1 MLIGMSWTPIPS
13 TSLVIGYLESSLNQT
28 ALDASTVMLWSNVHD
43 RTTAA
48 LDPCP
53 RFLRSHHSP
62 CICLDR
68 PPVCNL
74 VSWTSPR
81 VCHLR
86 PNDFVDG
93 VVSSYSRGDFLCDRL
108 CEVSRLAHS
117 KSGGSCPSLLP
128 FLHFLFFWAVRCSC
142 CHLSP

>member
-1 MLIGMSWTPIPS
+1 MLR
-13 TSLVIGYLESSLNQT
+13 
-28 ALDASTVMLWSNVHD
+28 SNVHD

-53 RFLRSHHSP
+53 RFLRSRHSP

-117 KSGGSCPSLLP
+117 KSGGSCPSLQ
-128 FLHFLFFWAVRCSC
+128 RESSC
-142 CHLSP
+142 QTSRERISVGPAIRYEGVE